1 MECQSKKYK
10 QLKTEN
16 MTTGTLLIQLI
27 ASFAIGATLLFM
39 SLKLI
44 KSQFKIENINENK
57 AVSILT
63 AFLLISIAYLLA
75 ALNLSFITTLKIL
88 QQGSHSGIF
97 LDVLKFSGLFLFI
110 TGIALLF
117 IIYASFFI
125 YSTIYGGLKA
135 KDEISNNNVA
145 SAILVG
151 MIILALS
158 MIVKEG
164 LIALIESFIPY
175 PTTPVVY

>member
-1 MECQSKKYK
+1 
-10 QLKTEN
+10 